1 MQQMTDRGRMLEHRS
16 LHQGDRR
23 GAGRHVSRVRRR
35 MEPIHAVVLRRVS
48 QDVGAPV
55 LELFNSMADRGRCSV
70 RTAGLDI
77 VVLQGRGSETH
88 CGGDLWIRD
97 QAVLPQLLP
106 QVT

>member
-1 MQQMTDRGRMLEHRS
+1 MQQMTDKSEHRS

-35 MEPIHAVVLRRVS
+35 MEPVHAVVLRRVS
-48 QDVGAPV
+48 QEARASV
-55 LELFNSMADRGRCSV
+55 LALFTSLADRGRCSV
-70 RTAGLDI
+70 QTAGLDI
-77 VVLQGRGSETH
+77 LVLQGRGRETR
-88 CGGDLWIRD
+88 CGGDLWISD